1 MGFYIQDNKVFVDHE
16 IKDFGDT
23 TDSLNPTSDVTPC
36 IDHPM
41 RVNSVFLRL
50 HHRKDKAA
58 GDNCPLIYALKKKK
72 NLAVAY
78 SGIKPLIYPLNS
90 ILGKFLTDC
99 DHRGV
104 SFDAIIP
111 MPSSHNIAAI
121 LANRVALMHQVSVQA
136 DIFQKASSADIK
148 AIIDGNQDIPREA
161 ILNIVRAI
169 NISNETGRSF
179 SLSDVN
185 TEYRRYIEPVRLQKL
200 PDANSILLVDDLFA
214 SGKTLIA
221 AKNALFAANPN
232 IKLIES
238 LCLFSPLNG
247 RIKKRFGR

>member
-1 MGFYIQDNKVFVDHE
+1 LGFYIQDNRVFVDHG

-23 TDSLNPTSDVTPC
+23 TDTHNPTSDVTPC
-36 IDHPM
+36 TDYPM
-41 RVNSVFLRL
+41 RVNSVFLRK

-58 GDNCPLIYALKKKK
+58 GDNCPLIYALKKKRD
-72 NLAVAY
+72 LSVVY
-78 SGIKPLIYPLNS
+78 SGIKPLVHPLNS
-90 ILGKFLTDC
+90 ILSKFWTDC
-99 DHRGV
+99 DQRGV
-104 SFDAIIP
+104 SFDAVIP
-111 MPSSHNIAAI
+111 MPSSHKIAAI
-121 LANRVALMHQVSVQA
+121 LANRVALMRQVSVLA
-136 DIFQKASSADIK
+136 DIFQKASSADIR

-185 TEYRRYIEPVRLQKL
+185 TEYRRYIDPVKLQKL
-200 PDANSILLVDDLFA
+200 PAVNSILLVDDLFA

-221 AKNALFAANPN
+221 AKNALFAANPS
-232 IKLIES
+232 IKVIES